1 MAKKQQIALTDEAL
15 EMIAGR
21 FRALAEPMRLK
32 ILNALGYRELNVT
45 EIVKATG
52 SGQANV
58 SKHLGILLTE
68 GIVARRKEGLN
79 TFYRVTDESVFSLC
93 ESVGSSLG
101 NHLAA
106 KHGAVKNLIRR

>member
-1 MAKKQQIALTDEAL
+1 MSRKQRKELTDEAL
-15 EMIAGR
+15 ELIAGR

-32 ILNALGYRELNVT
+32 ILNTLGDREMSVM

-58 SKHLGILLTE
+58 SKHLGILFGE

-79 TFYRVTDESVFSLC
+79 TFYRVTDDSIFVLC
-93 ESVGSSLG
+93 ESVCSSLG
-101 NHLAA
+101 EHLAA
-106 KHGAVKNLIRR
+106 KHGAVRNYSRR